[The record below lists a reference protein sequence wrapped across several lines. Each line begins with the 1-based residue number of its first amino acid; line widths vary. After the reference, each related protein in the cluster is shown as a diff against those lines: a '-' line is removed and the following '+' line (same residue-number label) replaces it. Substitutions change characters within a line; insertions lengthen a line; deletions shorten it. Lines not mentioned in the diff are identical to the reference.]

1 MVKNLSVNA
10 EDAGDAGSIPGL
22 GRSPGGGH
30 GNPLQC
36 SCLENPMD
44 RETWW
49 ATVHGVAKNRTRLK
63 RHTHIQE
70 SAAPLFLIQQ
80 QLREGR
86 KPLEKEERSFHCLF
100 TGLWISALNWLSE
113 HPLFLPLGAGH
124 RQSGDGVWKWL
135 VMGYKSL
142 TRVTS
147 VLIYRLKWDSGHWWN
162 LRSPP
167 GAVIPSSFWLSEL
180 SFPALPL
187 CWICR
192 ILLIVIFILN
202 FRLSKISSW
211 KQCSH
216 HSALSPGEC
225 CMETFHHKISK

>member
-100 TGLWISALNWLSE
+100 TGLWISALN
-113 HPLFLPLGAGH
+113 
-124 RQSGDGVWKWL
+124 
-135 VMGYKSL
+135 
-142 TRVTS
+142 
-147 VLIYRLKWDSGHWWN
+147 
-162 LRSPP
+162 
-167 GAVIPSSFWLSEL
+167 
-180 SFPALPL
+180 
-187 CWICR
+187 
-192 ILLIVIFILN
+192 
-202 FRLSKISSW
+202 
-211 KQCSH
+211 
-216 HSALSPGEC
+216 
-225 CMETFHHKISK
+225 